1 MEGGQAE
8 GGETE
13 LLLSSERLSS
23 DSPVM
28 WPDQQH
34 FCKHRLPMFLS
45 HHSFSPSSWRLQSF
59 GEGILTPP
67 PLNSFPLSI
76 SLQLHLIGSS
86 MSPEMTWLPSMVSY
100 GYLHLHCLPVAV
112 ETELASLTPA
122 QLMEKIRGLQNLAYQ
137 LGVEEGKSHDLPLL
151 LECLL

>member
-1 MEGGQAE
+1 MEGGQVE

-34 FCKHRLPMFLS
+34 F
-45 HHSFSPSSWRLQSF
+45 F
-59 GEGILTPP
+59 GDFNP
-67 PLNSFPLSI
+67 
-76 SLQLHLIGSS
+76 LHL
-86 MSPEMTWLPSMVSY
+86 SPAPPDWLLDVTRDDMASIN
-100 GYLHLHCLPVAV
+100 
-112 ETELASLTPA
+112 ELACLTPA

-137 LGVEEGKSHDLPLL
+137 LGVEEARQMSRGRHLNVLHGPVRHVSGPPDWTSQHQ
-151 LECLL
+151 